1 MVFAVN
7 PTTEQ
12 SFAAFQAKATGKTL
26 TTTTSGT
33 TTAPSLATPSSST
46 TKPTTGSG
54 YGSSAE
60 GNGPT
65 RKMVAAL
72 VSTAFLVG
80 LTLL

>member
-26 TTTTSGT
+26 ATTTSSAT
-33 TTAPSLATPSSST
+33 TTPTLTTPS

-54 YGSSAE
+54 YGPSPSSAE
-60 GNGPT
+60 DKGPIQKLVT
-65 RKMVAAL
+65 AL
-72 VSTAFLVG
+72 ASTVFLIG
-80 LTLL
+80 LTL